1 MEPWLHHPAAMFRR
15 SIASGR
21 AVLLAALSVCALA
34 ACGGNNAGGGDPDG
48 GDIDGPAADAGID
61 ADTCTGGTLCGQPAM
76 CCAAGNECVD
86 DRCLAACT
94 SGVRCGADLT
104 TCCAAG
110 EVCLGNAC
118 TVPGAACM
126 DSYDCEPGHFCEPTL
141 GQCLPQPDP
150 LTCELVP
157 QFTDLMVTE
166 EWSYTADEI
175 ISIPV
180 VANLDGAGRP
190 EVVVNLTQQDGAGF
204 PGGRIAVLNGQ
215 TGAVILPKVA
225 HNPPTSYG
233 SHGRS
238 TIAVGD
244 VSGDQLPDI
253 VYASRVD
260 AQFKSVIVAM
270 DRTGALLWTSHD
282 AGGAAHRFTVEN
294 AAVTLANFDADP
306 MAEVVIGATLIDHD
320 GTVLWDQGGN
330 GAIIGTNSSY
340 TGGIS
345 AVADLD
351 GDGAPEIVS
360 GKNAWKVAWNAGPP
374 VTATVTPYWTYSGAD
389 GYPAIADLDRDGD
402 PEVVLVA
409 SAQVHVLDGR
419 TGLLWCGRDAT
430 GAACTA
436 AGLRTQP
443 INIPGGTTSNRGGPP
458 TIADFDGDG
467 RPEIG
472 VAGGYSYS
480 LYDLARPGEDL
491 TGVTPTPALGSL
503 FVRWS
508 QTTQDLSSNAT
519 GSSVFDFQ
527 GDGAAEVVYADE
539 CYLRVYS
546 GVDGRVQLTI
556 ANTTGTIHE
565 YPLVVDADGDG
576 NSEILVVANDTNAS
590 GDCGAGVPARRGLF
604 MYGDARDQWVPTRKV
619 WTQHAYHV
627 TNATSAGNVPLT
639 EDTNWLQPGLNNYR
653 QNVQG
658 DGIFNAPDLAV
669 ELSIGLDQCDANQ
682 LVLRARVTNLGAL
695 GVYPGVAVSFHQGT
709 SAAAPVVGTAM
720 TAVPLLPGQST
731 VVTATVPNPATPT
744 DYFVTVDGATAP
756 GAVAECDESNNDDA
770 TTGAACPS
778 ID

>member
-1 MEPWLHHPAAMFRR
+1 MGSLLRAAFVT
-15 SIASGR
+15 SIIVSA
-21 AVLLAALSVCALA
+21 A
-34 ACGGNNAGGGDPDG
+34 ACGGSNAGGGGDDAG
-48 GDIDGPAADAGID
+48 GEIDGPTADAGID
-61 ADTCTGGTLCGQPAM
+61 ADTCTGGTLCGEPAM
-76 CCAAGNECVD
+76 CCEAGNECVD
-86 DRCLAACT
+86 DRCLAACAT
-94 SGVRCGADLT
+94 GIRCGADLT
-104 TCCAAG
+104 TCCNAG

-118 TVPGAACM
+118 TVPGGACA
-126 DSYDCEPGHFCEPTL
+126 DSYDCEPGNFCEPTL

-150 LTCELVP
+150 LTCERVP
-157 QFTDLMVTE
+157 SFTDLMVVE

-215 TGAVILPKVA
+215 TGAVIVPGIA
-225 HNPPTSYG
+225 HSPPASYG

-238 TIAVGD
+238 SIAVGD
-244 VSGDQLPDI
+244 VSGDALPDI
-253 VYASRVD
+253 LYASRVD
-260 AQFKSVIVAM
+260 ATFKSLIVAI
-270 DRTGALLWTSHD
+270 DRTGAVLWTSHAP
-282 AGGAAHRFTVEN
+282 AGTPYRFTIEN
-294 AAVTLANFDADP
+294 AAITLANFDADP
-306 MAEVVIGATLIDHD
+306 MAELVIGAALLDHD
-320 GTVLWDQGGN
+320 GTVLWDQSGN
-330 GAIIGTNSSY
+330 GQGPTFGTNNAY

-360 GKNAWKVAWNAGPP
+360 GRNAWKVVWSAGPP
-374 VTATVTPYWTYSGAD
+374 ATATVTPYWTYTGPD
-389 GYPAIADLDRDGD
+389 GYPAVADLDRDGD

-419 TGLLWCGRDAT
+419 TGLLWCGRDPT
-430 GAACTA
+430 GAACTMA
-436 AGLRTQP
+436 ALRTQP
-443 INIPGGTTSNRGGPP
+443 LQIPGGTASNRGGPP

-491 TGVTPTPALGSL
+491 TGVMPAPALGAV

-508 QTTQDLSSNAT
+508 QTTQDLSSNAS

-539 CYLRVYS
+539 CFMRVYS

-556 ANTTGTIHE
+556 PNTTGTIHE
-565 YPLVVDADGDG
+565 YPLIVDADGDG
-576 NSEILVVANDTNAS
+576 NTEILVVANDSNAA
-590 GDCGAGVPARRGLF
+590 GDCGAGIPARQGLF
-604 MYGDARDQWVPTRKV
+604 MYGDALDQWVPTRKV

-627 TNATSAGNVPLT
+627 TNATSAGNVPLD
-639 EDTNWLQPGLNNYR
+639 EDDNWTQPGLNNYR

-658 DGIFNAPDLAV
+658 DGVFNAPDLAV
-669 ELSIGLDQCDANQ
+669 DLSIGLDQCSANM

-695 GVYPGVAVSFHQGT
+695 GVYPGVAVSFHRGT
-709 SAAAPVVGTAM
+709 SAAGPVVGTGM
-720 TAVPLLPGQST
+720 TTVPLLPGQST
-731 VVTATVPNPATPT
+731 VVTAMVPNPASPT
-744 DYFVTVDGATAP
+744 DYFVTVDGAMAP

-770 TTGAACPS
+770 TTGAACPG

>member
-1 MEPWLHHPAAMFRR
+1 MGSL
-15 SIASGR
+15 SR
-21 AVLLAALSVCALA
+21 AVLLLVVLA
-34 ACGGNNAGGGDPDG
+34 ACGGSNAGGGDGVDAAGGVDG
-48 GDIDGPAADAGID
+48 STTDAGVD
-61 ADTCTGGTLCGQPAM
+61 ADTCVGGSLCGELAM

-86 DRCLAACT
+86 DACLPACA

-104 TCCAAG
+104 TCCNSG

-118 TVPGAACM
+118 TVPGAACQ
-126 DSYDCEPGHFCEPTL
+126 DSYDCEPGQFCEPTL
-141 GQCLPQPDP
+141 NQCLPQPDP

-157 QFTDLMVTE
+157 TFSDLMVTE
-166 EWSYTADEI
+166 EWAYTAEEI

-180 VANLDGAGRP
+180 VANLDGVGRP

-204 PGGRIAVLNGQ
+204 PGGRIAILDGQ
-215 TGAVILPKVA
+215 TGAVVLPAVPN
-225 HNPPTSYG
+225 NPPTSHG

-238 TIAVGD
+238 SIAVGD
-244 VSGDQLPDI
+244 VSGDALPDI
-253 VYASRVD
+253 IYASRVD
-260 AQFKSVIVAM
+260 AQFKSLIVAM
-270 DRTGALLWTSHD
+270 DRTGAVLWTSH
-282 AGGAAHRFTVEN
+282 APGGAAYRFTIEN
-294 AAVTLANFDADP
+294 AAITLANFDADP
-306 MAEVVIGATLIDHD
+306 MAEIVIGAALLDHD

-330 GAIIGTNSSY
+330 GQGPTFGTNSAY

-351 GDGAPEIVS
+351 ADGAPEIVS
-360 GKNAWKVAWNAGPP
+360 GRNAWKVAWSAGPP
-374 VTATVTPYWTYSGAD
+374 ATATVTPYWTYAGAD
-389 GYPAIADLDRDGD
+389 GYPAVADLDRDGD

-430 GAACTA
+430 GAACTS

-443 INIPGGTTSNRGGPP
+443 LAIPGGATQNRGGPP

-472 VAGGYSYS
+472 VAGGHSYS

-491 TGVTPTPALGSL
+491 TGVTPAPGLGAI

-508 QTTQDLSSNAT
+508 QATHDLSSNAS

-539 CYLRVYS
+539 CHVRVYS
-546 GVDGRVQLTI
+546 GTDGRVQLTI
-556 ANTTGTIHE
+556 PNTTGTIHE
-565 YPLVVDADGDG
+565 YPLIVDADGDG
-576 NSEILVVANDTNAS
+576 NTEILVVANDTNAAS
-590 GDCGAGVPARRGLF
+590 DCGSSVPARQGLF
-604 MYGDARDQWVPTRKV
+604 MYGDALDQWVPTRKV

-627 TNATSAGNVPLT
+627 TNATSAGNVPLV
-639 EDTNWLQPGLNNYR
+639 EDTNWLQAGLNNYR

-658 DGIFNAPDLAV
+658 DGVFNAPDLAV
-669 ELSIGLDQCDANQ
+669 TLSIGLEQCDVNM
-682 LVLRARVTNLGAL
+682 LVLRARITNLGAL
-695 GVYPGVAVSFHQGT
+695 GVPPGVAVSFHRGA
-709 SAAAPVVGTAM
+709 SAADPVVGTAT

-731 VVTATVPNPATPT
+731 VVTAPVPDPASPE
-744 DYFVTVDGATAP
+744 DWFVTVDGAVAP
-756 GAVAECDESNNDDA
+756 GAVVECDETNNSDA
-770 TTGAACPS
+770 TNDAACPR

>member
-1 MEPWLHHPAAMFRR
+1 MG
-15 SIASGR
+15 S
-21 AVLLAALSVCALA
+21 LLRAALVFSIVTMA
-34 ACGGNNAGGGDPDG
+34 ACGGSNAGGGDGVDSGGGDPDG
-48 GDIDGPAADAGID
+48 PTADAGVD
-61 ADTCTGGTLCGQPAM
+61 ADTCMGGTLCGEPAS
-76 CCAAGNECVD
+76 CCEAGNECVD
-86 DRCLAACT
+86 DRCLAACA

-104 TCCAAG
+104 TCCGSG
-110 EVCLGNAC
+110 EVCLEQTC
-118 TVPGAACM
+118 VVPGAACM
-126 DSYDCEPGHFCEPTL
+126 DSYDCEPGNFCEPTL

-157 QFTDLMVTE
+157 QFSDLMVTE
-166 EWSYTADEI
+166 EWAYTAEEI

-180 VANLDGAGRP
+180 VANLDGTGRP
-190 EVVVNLTQQDGAGF
+190 EIVVNLTQMDGAGF
-204 PGGRIAVLNGQ
+204 PGGRIAILNGQ
-215 TGAVILPKVA
+215 TGAVILPGVP
-225 HNPPTSYG
+225 HNPPASYG

-238 TIAVGD
+238 SIAVGD
-244 VSGDQLPDI
+244 VSGDGLPDI
-253 VYASRVD
+253 LYASRVD

-270 DRTGALLWTSHD
+270 DRTGAVLWTSH
-282 AGGAAHRFTVEN
+282 APGGAAYRFTIEN
-294 AAVTLANFDADP
+294 AAITLANFDADP
-306 MAEVVIGATLIDHD
+306 MAELVIGATLIDHD
-320 GTVLWDQGGN
+320 GTVLWDQSGN
-330 GAIIGTNSSY
+330 GQGPTFGTNNTY

-360 GKNAWKVAWNAGPP
+360 GKNAWKVVWNAGPP
-374 VTATVTPYWTYSGAD
+374 ATATVTPYWTYAGAD
-389 GYPAIADLDRDGD
+389 GYPAVADLDRDGD

-409 SAQVHVLDGR
+409 SAQVHILDGR

-430 GAACTA
+430 GAACTS

-443 INIPGGTTSNRGGPP
+443 IAIPGGAASNRGGPP

-491 TGVTPTPALGSL
+491 TGVTPTPALGSV

-508 QTTQDLSSNAT
+508 QLTHDLSSNAS

-539 CYLRVYS
+539 CYMRVYS
-546 GVDGRVQLTI
+546 GTDGRVQLTI
-556 ANTTGTIHE
+556 PNTTGTIHE
-565 YPLVVDADGDG
+565 YPLIVDADGDG
-576 NSEILVVANDTNAS
+576 NTEILVVANDTNAAN
-590 GDCGAGVPARRGLF
+590 DCGAGVPARQGLY

-627 TNATSAGNVPLT
+627 TNATSAGNVPMV
-639 EDTNWLQPGLNNYR
+639 EDVNWTQPGLNNYR

-658 DGIFNAPDLAV
+658 DGVFNAPDLSVDLA
-669 ELSIGLDQCDANQ
+669 IGLDLCDQNM
-682 LVLRARVTNLGAL
+682 LVLRARITNLGAL
-695 GVYPGVAVSFHQGT
+695 GVVPGVAVSFHRGT
-709 SAAAPVVGTAM
+709 SAAGPVVGTGV
-720 TAVPLLPGQST
+720 TTVPLLPGQST
-731 VVTATVPNPATPT
+731 VVTAPVPNPAAAT

-756 GAVAECDESNNDDA
+756 GAVAECDESNNQD
-770 TTGAACPS
+770 GIQSVSCPG

>member
-1 MEPWLHHPAAMFRR
+1 MLARLAVV
-15 SIASGR
+15 
-21 AVLLAALSVCALA
+21 VLLMLA
-34 ACGGNNAGGGDPDG
+34 ACGGPNAGPGDG
-48 GDIDGPAADAGID
+48 VDGPGEVDGPTADAPID
-61 ADTCTGGTLCGQPAM
+61 ANVCTGGTLCGSPAM
-76 CCAAGNECVD
+76 CCEAGNECVD
-86 DRCLAACT
+86 DRCLAVCA

-104 TCCAAG
+104 TCCNAG

-118 TVPGAACM
+118 TVPGAPCLDA
-126 DSYDCEPGHFCEPTL
+126 YDCEPGNFCEPTL

-157 QFTDLMVTE
+157 QFSDLMVTE

-180 VANLDGAGRP
+180 VANLDGTGRP

-204 PGGRIAVLNGQ
+204 PGGRIAILDGQ
-215 TGAVILPKVA
+215 TGAVRLAGIPHA
-225 HNPPTSYG
+225 PPATYG

-238 TIAVGD
+238 SIAVGD
-244 VSGDQLPDI
+244 VSGDALPDI
-253 VYASRVD
+253 LYASRVNV
-260 AQFKSVIVAM
+260 QFKSLIVAI
-270 DRTGALLWTSHD
+270 DRNGALLWTSH
-282 AGGAAHRFTVEN
+282 APGGAPYVFTIEN
-294 AAVTLANFDADP
+294 AAITLANFDADP
-306 MAEVVIGATLIDHD
+306 QAELVIGASLIDHD
-320 GTVLWDQGGN
+320 GTVLWDHTGN
-330 GAIIGTNSSY
+330 GLGPTFGTNSSY

-351 GDGAPEIVS
+351 ADGAPEIVS
-360 GKNAWKVAWNAGPP
+360 GKHAWKVAWSAGPP
-374 VTATVTPYWTYSGAD
+374 ATATVTPYWTYSGPD

-419 TGLLWCGRDAT
+419 SGRLWCGRDPT
-430 GAACTA
+430 GTLCVADA
-436 AGLRTQP
+436 LRTQP
-443 INIPGGTTSNRGGPP
+443 LAIPGGAASNRGGPP

-491 TGVTPTPALGSL
+491 TGVTPPPAQGAI

-508 QTTQDLSSNAT
+508 QMTHDLSSNAS

-539 CYLRVYS
+539 CYMRVYS

-556 ANTTGTIHE
+556 PNTTGTIHE
-565 YPLVVDADGDG
+565 YPLIVDADGDG
-576 NSEILVVANDTNAS
+576 NTEILVVANDTNAA
-590 GDCGAGVPARRGLF
+590 GDCGAGVPARQGLF
-604 MYGDARDQWVPTRKV
+604 MYGDALDQWVPTRKV

-627 TNATSAGNVPLT
+627 TNATSAGNVPMV

-658 DGIFNAPDLAV
+658 DGVFNAPDLAV
-669 ELSIGLDQCDANQ
+669 ELSIGLDQCEAGM

-695 GVYPGVAVSFHQGT
+695 GVFAGVAVSFHQGT
-709 SAAAPVVGTAM
+709 SAAGPVVGSGTTTVA
-720 TAVPLLPGQST
+720 LLPGQST
-731 VVTATVPNPATPT
+731 VVTATVPDPPAPT
-744 DYFVTVDGATAP
+744 DYFATVDGASAP
-756 GAVAECDESNNDDA
+756 GAIAECDEANNDDA
-770 TTGAACPS
+770 TTSAACPG